1 MPPWSKTLGRTKSPT
16 FNGAMVWNAG
26 SCSLAAA
33 AQHGRRVLY
42 REAHALVDEFADAQL
57 AGTRKPYLAQVT
69 TVPLL
74 VLDDLGMKRLPPT
87 AAEDLL
93 EIVNARGAEPRVE
106 VEAHRGPPPVRGPE
120 RLRANR
126 AQRFETLE
134 RALNDSALRQAGPLL
149 AVHLARGER
158 ARQPATGEPGRQQG
172 GRHRRRVG
180 DGRIEPAGVGGQ
192 PPGTME
198 DGEP

>member
-33 AQHGRRVLY
+33 AQHGHRVLY
-42 REAHALVDEFADAQL
+42 REAHTLVDEFADAQL

-120 RLRANR
+120 RLRANP

-134 RALNDSALRQAGPLL
+134 RALNDSGLRQAGPLL

-158 ARQPATGEPGRQQG
+158 ARQPAGAS
-172 GRHRRRVG
+172 RVAS
-180 DGRIEPAGVGGQ
+180 RAAATRAASV
-192 PPGTME
+192 TVA
-198 DGEP
+198 

>member
-33 AQHGRRVLY
+33 AQHGHRVLY
-42 REAHALVDEFADAQL
+42 REAHTLVDEFADAQL

-106 VEAHRGPPPVRGPE
+106 VEAHRGPPPVRG
-120 RLRANR
+120 
-126 AQRFETLE
+126 
-134 RALNDSALRQAGPLL
+134 
-149 AVHLARGER
+149 
-158 ARQPATGEPGRQQG
+158 EPGRQQG
-172 GRHRRRVG
+172 GRHPRRVG
-180 DGRIEPAGVGGQ
+180 DGRVEPAGVGGQ